1 MKKFSYLLFMSVFIL
16 SILHSSLVR
25 ANDGDRNFK
34 HDRDRD
40 RFEKGDRDGRG
51 ERGGDHGS
59 GQGSDGGG
67 ARVPLDGG
75 LSILLAAGIGLG
87 VKKVVERNKAG
98 KEEKGDYAA

>member
-1 MKKFSYLLFMSVFIL
+1 MKKFSYLLFMTVFIL

-25 ANDGDRNFK
+25 AN
-34 HDRDRD
+34 DRD

-51 ERGGDHGS
+51 ERGGDRGS
-59 GQGSDGGG
+59 GQGSDVGGGGGG

-87 VKKVVERNKAG
+87 VKKVIQRNKAG